1 MEFLKAARTF
11 RFGACRTVRNID
23 FFSDRMSH
31 RHTTTILLVFIILVT
46 FRRFYSSPINCWVPA
61 ELKRYEKYINRYCW
75 IKGTF
80 YVKQN
85 YDLNVLS
92 VEARD
97 ESLLQYYQWVQFFL
111 LIQAFL
117 FYMPR
122 IVWHY
127 VSHRILDYDLSNMV
141 DAAVKHECFPNNQ
154 SALLR
159 YLCSHLNDE
168 HTWTSADKHKLNLE
182 LNAKINSL
190 AENAKEASNFKDF
203 VVFQY
208 RKFSRSLLTM
218 SYVMVK
224 LLYLIVAL
232 LQIYLMNVFL
242 SNRKYSFYGYQVL
255 QTILSGEADL
265 GGQSDS
271 RIFPRVT
278 VCDIKTIE
286 LGTDHLYT
294 VQCILSFNLFNE
306 RIYAFLWFWI
316 VAVVV
321 PFTCIDIF
329 RWLRRLLVYSTRF
342 NYQFIKDRLRI
353 YDTLKRGDPK
363 QRHLVRLFAE
373 HYVSTDGVFVLRLIE
388 HNSNAMV
395 VSELINE
402 MWKHFKIE
410 QNIK

>member
-1 MEFLKAARTF
+1 MEFLKAAQKF
-11 RFGACRTVRNID
+11 RFGACRGLRNID

-31 RHTTTILLVFIILVT
+31 RHTTSILLVFIILVT

-61 ELKRYEKYINRYCW
+61 ELRRYEKYINRYCW

-92 VEARD
+92 IEARD
-97 ESLLQYYQWVQFFL
+97 ESLLHYYQWVHIFL
-111 LIQAFL
+111 LVQAFL

-127 VSHRILDYDLSNMV
+127 ISHRVLDYDLSNMV
-141 DAAVKHECFPNNQ
+141 DAAIKHECYPNNQ
-154 SALLR
+154 SSLIR
-159 YLCSHLNDE
+159 FLCSHLNDE
-168 HTWTSADKHKLNLE
+168 QTWMSANKYKLNKAIK
-182 LNAKINSL
+182 AKINNL
-190 AENAKEASNFKDF
+190 AENVKEANNFKEF
-203 VVFQY
+203 FALQY
-208 RKFSRSLLTM
+208 RKFSRSVLTL
-218 SYVMVK
+218 SYVMIK
-224 LLYLIVAL
+224 LMYLFVAV

-242 SNRKYSFYGYQVL
+242 SNRQNSFYGYQVL
-255 QTILSGEADL
+255 KTIFSGQADL

-278 VCDIKTIE
+278 VCDIKTKE
-286 LGTDHLYT
+286 LGTEHLYT
-294 VQCILSFNLFNE
+294 VQCILSYNLFNE

-316 VAVVV
+316 VAVVI
-321 PFTCIDIF
+321 PFTIIDLF
-329 RWLRRLLVYSTRF
+329 RWLRRLVVYSTRF

-353 YDTLKRGDPK
+353 YETLKRGDPK
-363 QRHLVRLFAE
+363 EKLLVRIFAE
-373 HYVSTDGVFVLRLIE
+373 HYVSTDGVFILRLIE

-410 QNIK
+410 QNVK